1 LGIGSFC
8 LCRRRKRSTDRS
20 RSVTP
25 AKELSDHGL
34 TEASSAERA
43 EMTGMEHRT
52 ELTSPVSPV
61 ELWSPTEPHTLELPV
76 GEKEQIGTREMPA
89 EEKGRLVVAELD
101 NQPRI

>member
-1 LGIGSFC
+1 
-8 LCRRRKRSTDRS
+8 
-20 RSVTP
+20 
-25 AKELSDHGL
+25 
-34 TEASSAERA
+34 
-43 EMTGMEHRT
+43 MTGMEHRT

-76 GEKEQIGTREMPA
+76 GEKERVGTREMPA